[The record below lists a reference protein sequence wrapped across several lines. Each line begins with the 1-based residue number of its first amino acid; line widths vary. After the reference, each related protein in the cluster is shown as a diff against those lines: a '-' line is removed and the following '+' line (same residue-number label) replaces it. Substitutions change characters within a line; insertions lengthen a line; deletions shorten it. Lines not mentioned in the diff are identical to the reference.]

1 VRAVILLLAL
11 ATLTAACSSS
21 TDGSAQPVTHPP
33 AARPTTVSPSGGNDG
48 APNLYGAPKVT
59 TPLDTT
65 KWQANPCGALTPS
78 QLTMLGVTNP
88 GKLTPDPT
96 GSTCDW
102 SPQLDAHYGLG
113 FNAQFDPGEAKGLA
127 NDYQSAPGTLSR
139 LPDIDGQPAVT
150 QPAQNTDGSC
160 IIYVGATD
168 EVDYVSTVL
177 ISAGLPHY
185 DDPCS
190 VARQV
195 AEDATLTM
203 RSG

>member
-1 VRAVILLLAL
+1 MRAVILLLAL
-11 ATLTAACSSS
+11 AALTACTNS
-21 TDGSAQPVTHPP
+21 TNGSAQPVLPRSTPQPPPSSP
-33 AARPTTVSPSGGNDG
+33 AAAN
-48 APNLYGAPKVT
+48 NYGAPKVT

-65 KWQANPCGALTPS
+65 KWQANPCATLTPA
-78 QLTMLGVTNP
+78 QLTALGVTQP

-96 GSTCDW
+96 GSVCDW

-160 IIYVGATD
+160 IIYIGATD
-168 EVDYVSTVL
+168 AVDYVSTVL

>member
-1 VRAVILLLAL
+1 MRAVILLCAL
-11 ATLTAACSSS
+11 ATLTACTNS
-21 TDGSAQPVTHPP
+21 TTGSAQPVSPP
-33 AARPTTVSPSGGNDG
+33 PTDVATRPPQSQSPEAAN
-48 APNLYGAPKVT
+48 NYGAPKVAK
-59 TPLDTT
+59 PLDTT
-65 KWQANPCGALTPS
+65 KWQSDPCAALTPT
-78 QLTMLGVTNP
+78 QLAALGVSQQ

-96 GSTCDW
+96 GSVCDW

-127 NDYQSAPGTLSR
+127 NDYEFAQGTLQR

-160 IIYVGATD
+160 TIYIGATD
-168 EVDYVSTVL
+168 TVDYVTTVL
-177 ISAGLPHY
+177 ISTGLPHY

-195 AEDATLTM
+195 ADDATVTM